1 MPFVGFSSAFR
12 WLRPSVDRRLTVG
25 VDSTEY
31 ARAGV
36 PYLEVL
42 VGVSLEVLV
51 GVSLGV
57 LVGVSLWV
65 LVGVREETI
74 SSINSL
80 V

>member
-1 MPFVGFSSAFR
+1 MTGAFR
-12 WLRPSVDRRLTVG
+12 WLFVGFDRRLTVGSQSAHSRLTVG

-51 GVSLGV
+51 GVSL
-57 LVGVSLWV
+57 WV

>member
-1 MPFVGFSSAFR
+1 MTSAFR
-12 WLRPSVDRRLTVG
+12 WLRPLVDRWLTVG

-42 VGVSLEVLV
+42 VGVSLGVLV

-57 LVGVSLWV
+57 LVWGYVEV